1 MGEARAGATEV
12 AAVRVAAAVTVVA
25 RGAEDLAV
33 AMAAA
38 VKVVVMVVA
47 ERAAATAAVG

>member
-25 RGAEDLAV
+25 R
-33 AMAAA
+33 
-38 VKVVVMVVA
+38 
-47 ERAAATAAVG
+47 AAVGRRDRN